1 MNYVKIVSSVG
12 PMKRRFGLFPITW
25 RVVCDFVIESQI
37 CYCENEMMFY
47 NQSKENTKNKFA
59 VSFDMY
65 VKNLAAT
72 LQCIYSFLNILMSS
86 ELSSKA
92 AVLQKSSHDRTKR
105 KMSYD
110 PKYNRSLSSLGV
122 DKEKLNEYLSDYIN
136 WMKRLG

>member
-1 MNYVKIVSSVG
+1 
-12 PMKRRFGLFPITW
+12 
-25 RVVCDFVIESQI
+25 
-37 CYCENEMMFY
+37 MMFY
-47 NQSKENTKNKFA
+47 NQSKENTKNKVA

-72 LQCIYSFLNILMSS
+72 LQCIYSFLNIPMSS

-92 AVLQKSSHDRTKR
+92 AALQKSSHDRTKR

-122 DKEKLNEYLSDYIN
+122 DEEKLNEYLSDYIN